1 MRAWLGPLLAQ
12 DRSEPVRLVDVGC
25 GVGHVVRWL
34 AATGVLGPR
43 VELVGVDLNST
54 LVRHAGLLAEREGL
68 RCRFVTGDAFTP
80 GLAVEHAPR
89 TVVISTGML
98 HHIAAEELQAF
109 FAAQQQ
115 LGVAGFAHWDI
126 DPSRWATVGAW
137 VFHRAR
143 MRRRSRG
150 TTGCCPPGARTRQ
163 RFSSA
168 RPARGSGLRAG
179 VHRRTSVEAVARGRP
194 PPGLRSGRGGAM
206 SQDLA
211 VIAALVVLAAGAL
224 VLLALSAHVLLDWR
238 RQFVASALVLGPF
251 TLGRPAVALGG
262 AASGAWLSGDA
273 RVAVLGLAAAGAVLA
288 VEPLA
293 GRQWYAVRHPSEAL
307 R

>member
-115 LGVAGFAHWDI
+115 LGVAAFAHWDI

-143 MRRRSRG
+143 MREAVSRHDG
-150 TTGCCPPGARTRQ
+150 LL
-163 RFSSA
+163 SA
-168 RPARGSGLRAG
+168 RRAYPAAVLECAARAG
-179 VHRRTSVEAVARGRP
+179 VPDHALVCTDAPRWRPSLVDVLRPVSGAAEAVR
-194 PPGLRSGRGGAM
+194 
-206 SQDLA
+206 
-211 VIAALVVLAAGAL
+211 
-224 VLLALSAHVLLDWR
+224 
-238 RQFVASALVLGPF
+238 
-251 TLGRPAVALGG
+251 
-262 AASGAWLSGDA
+262 
-273 RVAVLGLAAAGAVLA
+273 
-288 VEPLA
+288 
-293 GRQWYAVRHPSEAL
+293 
-307 R
+307 